1 MKSLRELL
9 LLGPGPSSSHT
20 IAPYRIA
27 KDFLFR
33 HEREGLSDIV
43 VVLRGS
49 LSLTGK
55 GHRTDQVLKNAF
67 QDYSIEV
74 VFDQGTEHLKHPNTL
89 VLKAKTKSGKELE
102 ETYYSLGGGAFRR
115 VGDRKKT
122 KDCYPFSTFDGM
134 KDYMRKENIEDPT
147 LVIERFE
154 GEEIWDFSKNL
165 LKHSFAT
172 IERGL
177 QDSSLLP
184 GPLKVQPVSAKI
196 FKQAQKFPEEG
207 ERLLLLLSSYA
218 YATSEENAR
227 GREVVTAPTCGSS
240 GVVPALLY
248 YGMQREKRDID
259 SLSKAYLVGAMMANF
274 IKENAS
280 LSGAVLG
287 CQAEIGSAC
296 SFAAA
301 SYSSLMGLC
310 LHQIEY
316 ASEVAMEHFLGLTC
330 DPVDGYVQV
339 PCIERNAMAAVHA
352 YTSYL
357 FAKDI
362 APCRS
367 NLVSFDNVV
376 RAMKLTGKELPSS
389 LKETSLGGLAK
400 VIHIC

>member
-27 KDFLFR
+27 KDFLSR
-33 HEREGLSDIV
+33 HEKEGLSEV
-43 VVLRGS
+43 VAVLRGS

-55 GHRTDQVLKNAF
+55 GHRTDQVLRNAF
-67 QDYSIEV
+67 QGHTVEV
-74 VFDQGTEHLKHPNTL
+74 VFDPDMEHLEHPNTII
-89 VLKAKTKSGKELE
+89 LKAKKKEGKELE
-102 ETYYSLGGGAFRR
+102 EIYYSLGGGAFRR
-115 VGDRKKT
+115 VGERENA

-134 KDYMRKENIEDPT
+134 KEYMRNGKVEDPA
-147 LVIERFE
+147 LVLERFE
-154 GEEIWDFSKNL
+154 GKEIWDFSKNL
-165 LKHSFAT
+165 LVHSFAT

-177 QDSSLLP
+177 HDSSVLP
-184 GPLKVQPVSAKI
+184 GPLKVHPVSAKI
-196 FKQAQKFPEEG
+196 FEQAQKLPEEG

-248 YGMQREKRDID
+248 YGKKMEGKDID
-259 SLSKAYLVGAMMANF
+259 ALARAYLVGAMMANF

-301 SYSSLMGLC
+301 SYSYLMGLS

-339 PCIERNAMAAVHA
+339 PCIERNAMASVHA

-362 APCRS
+362 APCRN

-376 RAMKLTGKELPSS
+376 RAMNLTGKELPSS